1 MPVPWVCFVLLWVL
15 PFFHELSLFSCEL
28 SLFCCMKQHESAFTW
43 QTKVGKLMLSFFKHV
58 WSHNTPIWKL
68 AAVGQWHLQRV
79 PACPLVLF
87 YVYHRKMNR
96 REHCRNIKIWTKPYL
111 SRSPSLAVY
120 NMLIQELYAEDV
132 AGFKNCL
139 HMDQT
144 CFNELSQ
151 IIK

>member
-1 MPVPWVCFVLLWVL
+1 M
-15 PFFHELSLFSCEL
+15 
-28 SLFCCMKQHESAFTW
+28 
-43 QTKVGKLMLSFFKHV
+43 
-58 WSHNTPIWKL
+58 
-68 AAVGQWHLQRV
+68 AAIGQWHLQRV

-132 AGFKNCL
+132 AGFKNYL

-151 IIK
+151 IIKRYIQKQDTNKHKNIPASEKLAPSLRYLMTGDFIAPWFSSIHPYF